1 MNKKSF
7 KQKIAIIIAII
18 ITFSIILPPES
29 IKIIQAS
36 GKNNIM
42 GTSNKQEIKNETRE
56 HILIQLQ
63 AMMNDSSSFKE
74 TTLNALTGRFEGKI
88 VTPEQLEEIEKIIEK
103 IKEDLSKHKE
113 SIDMLYEYYNDFEE
127 QNASKENITGE

>member
-18 ITFSIILPPES
+18 IPFSIILPPES

-42 GTSNKQEIKNETRE
+42 GTSNKQEIKNELSVKGT
-56 HILIQLQ
+56 
-63 AMMNDSSSFKE
+63 NSFGNLVGKE
-74 TTLNALTGRFEGKI
+74 FEGKNN
-88 VTPEQLEEIEKIIEK
+88 EQSENEGCNIFSIEIDKQTAK
-103 IKEDLSKHKE
+103 VS
-113 SIDMLYEYYNDFEE
+113 FETTE
-127 QNASKENITGE
+127 NADRKSVV